1 MLFNLYIIQYLR
13 MHRFLISCLFL
24 LLFGISH
31 ANEKPGILNQADT
44 MQVSSSLNYPDLYKV
59 IKSPVITDSPK
70 GLKRNN
76 LQIPAIKQGFFCR
89 FEDRLQIKRKIPLNF
104 GTD

>member
-1 MLFNLYIIQYLR
+1 
-13 MHRFLISCLFL
+13 MHRFVISYLFL

-31 ANEKPGILNQADT
+31 ANEKPEVLNEADT
-44 MQVSSSLNYPDLYKV
+44 IQDFSSPNYPDLYKV
-59 IKSPVITDSPK
+59 IKSPVIIESPK
-70 GLKRNN
+70 EIKGSN